1 MVETKLT
8 HIEYDKNQKH
18 VQELSEITNRCINN
32 SPLSKTSQSSNQQ
45 LIISISD
52 NDSLNASNT
61 NCSDVGS
68 SYTNIM
74 KVKTTISPTIED
86 FAQSLQKNNESYI
99 KKKEDIDSHI
109 SLQDESNDS
118 LVQTKKSIFQLKK
131 PIKASVTSEI
141 SKQIGEI
148 WKKEEQSKVANTKTS
163 ISNINISFDK
173 LEKIENNEKNVYSEE
188 RKKKTVQIPQ
198 NLKYE
203 NNQNNSNVKDVS
215 YINGKFILLLY
226 YTYIYYTYTL
236 TIYLL

>member
-1 MVETKLT
+1 
-8 HIEYDKNQKH
+8 
-18 VQELSEITNRCINN
+18 
-32 SPLSKTSQSSNQQ
+32 
-45 LIISISD
+45 
-52 NDSLNASNT
+52 
-61 NCSDVGS
+61 
-68 SYTNIM
+68 M

-203 NNQNNSNVKDVS
+203 NNQNNSNVKDAS